1 MARGTEPVKRGDSWT
16 VVVDI
21 GPDPVTGKRRRKRV
35 TARTKR
41 EVEHSLRLPLSGA
54 VPPPPDSS
62 VRTRLLRDASP
73 ASSGSVH
80 PIPAPLGTIMAPRPA
95 LSRRRGPEDAAPLP
109 PSPR

>member
-16 VVVDI
+16 AVVDI

-41 EVEHSLRLPLSGA
+41 EVEHSL
-54 VPPPPDSS
+54 
-62 VRTRLLRDASP
+62 
-73 ASSGSVH
+73 SGSVH
-80 PIPAPLGTIMAPRPA
+80 PVPAPLGTTMAPRPA
-95 LSRRRGPEDAAPLP
+95 LSRRRVPAPAAPLP